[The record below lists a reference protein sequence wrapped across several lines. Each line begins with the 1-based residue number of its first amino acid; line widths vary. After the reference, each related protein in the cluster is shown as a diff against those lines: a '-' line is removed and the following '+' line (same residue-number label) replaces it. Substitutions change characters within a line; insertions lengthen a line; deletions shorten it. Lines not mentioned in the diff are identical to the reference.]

1 MTKPARLELLGGLSP
16 QAFMRQH
23 WQKKPLLIRQA
34 VQNMQPL
41 VSRQAL
47 FDLAQQHDVE
57 SRLVCGNGVTEAW
70 QLQHGPFKRRQLPS
84 LSRSCW
90 TLLVQGVDLQV
101 DVVAALR
108 DRFRFLPDARLDDVM
123 VSYATDGGGVGPHV
137 DSYDVFLL
145 QAKGQRRW
153 RIGPQKQVRFKEGE
167 PLKILAEFKPTHTWV
182 LEPGDMLYLPPHYA
196 HEGVAVGE
204 CMTYSMGFKA
214 ETMHGL
220 AGALMARLADQ
231 EPFGHDHRY
240 ADPQAL
246 PAKRPANIPAHLQ
259 TFARQS
265 LRQALE
271 NKDAIDVALGEWLTE
286 PKQQV
291 WFESQ
296 SMPKRAPLAVRLDR
310 RTQMLY
316 DTRHVY
322 INGESWRCQGDDAR
336 WLKTLADQRF
346 LARPQL
352 AQASGALRQQLWVW
366 LRAGWLHP
374 LVVNRDNRANVANS
388 PIIEG

>member
-16 QAFMRQH
+16 HAFMRQH

-34 VQNMQPL
+34 IPGMQPL
-41 VSRQAL
+41 IAREAL
-47 FDLAQQHDVE
+47 FELAQQHDVE
-57 SRLVCGNGVTEAW
+57 SRLVRGNGLAEPW
-70 QLQHGPFKRRQLPS
+70 QLQHGPFKRRQLPP

-101 DVVAALR
+101 DAMAALR

-123 VSYATDGGGVGPHV
+123 VSFATEGGGVGPHV

-145 QAKGQRRW
+145 QAHGRRRW
-153 RIGPQKQVRFKEGE
+153 RIGPQKNIRLKEGE

-246 PAKRPANIPAHLQ
+246 PAKRPANIPANLQ
-259 TFARQS
+259 DFARQS
-265 LRQALE
+265 LMQVLQK
-271 NKDAIDVALGEWLTE
+271 KDAVDVALGEWLTE
-286 PKQQV
+286 PKPQV
-291 WFESQ
+291 WFEG
-296 SMPKRAPLAVRLDR
+296 RAGARLPRAVRLDR

-316 DTRHVY
+316 DARHVY

-336 WLKTLADQRF
+336 WLKTLADQRC
-346 LARPQL
+346 LTPVQL
-352 AQASGALRQQLWVW
+352 AQTSAALRLQLQAWW
-366 LRAGWLHP
+366 QAGWLQA
-374 LVVNRDNRANVANS
+374 LVVNRDNRVSVANS
-388 PIIEG
+388 PII

>member
-34 VQNMQPL
+34 VPNMQPL

-101 DVVAALR
+101 DAVAALR

-123 VSYATDGGGVGPHV
+123 VSFATEGGGVGPHV

-145 QAKGQRRW
+145 QVHGRRRW
-153 RIGPQKQVRFKEGE
+153 RIGPQKNIRLKEGE

-246 PAKRPANIPAHLQ
+246 PAKRPANIPANLQ
-259 TFARQS
+259 DFARQS
-265 LRQALE
+265 LMQVLQK
-271 NKDAIDVALGEWLTE
+271 KDAVDVALGEWLTE
-286 PKQQV
+286 PKPQV
-291 WFESQ
+291 WFEG
-296 SMPKRAPLAVRLDR
+296 RAGARLPRAVRLDR

-316 DTRHVY
+316 DARHVY

-336 WLKTLADQRF
+336 WLKTLADQRC
-346 LARPQL
+346 LTPVQL
-352 AQASGALRQQLWVW
+352 AQTSAALRLQLQAWW
-366 LRAGWLHP
+366 QAGWLQA
-374 LVVNRDNRANVANS
+374 LVVNRDNRVSVANS
-388 PIIEG
+388 PII

>member
-1 MTKPARLELLGGLSP
+1 M
-16 QAFMRQH
+16 
-23 WQKKPLLIRQA
+23 
-34 VQNMQPL
+34 
-41 VSRQAL
+41 L
-47 FDLAQQHDVE
+47 F
-57 SRLVCGNGVTEAW
+57 
-70 QLQHGPFKRRQLPS
+70 
-84 LSRSCW
+84 RS
-90 TLLVQGVDLQV
+90 
-101 DVVAALR
+101 
-108 DRFRFLPDARLDDVM
+108 
-123 VSYATDGGGVGPHV
+123 
-137 DSYDVFLL
+137 
-145 QAKGQRRW
+145 
-153 RIGPQKQVRFKEGE
+153 
-167 PLKILAEFKPTHTWV
+167 
-182 LEPGDMLYLPPHYA
+182 
-196 HEGVAVGE
+196 
-204 CMTYSMGFKA
+204 
-214 ETMHGL
+214 
-220 AGALMARLADQ
+220 
-231 EPFGHDHRY
+231 
-240 ADPQAL
+240 
-246 PAKRPANIPAHLQ
+246 AHLQ

-271 NKDAIDVALGEWLTE
+271 KKDAIDVALGEWLTE

-374 LVVNRDNRANVANS
+374 LVVNRDNRASVANS